1 MQVNFEELKA
11 LVEAGDKSA
20 FEQHIFKSLEK
31 GDVLTAATANAAVK
45 SELDSEK
52 DKHHN
57 TALETWKSNHLQSL
71 IDEAVSKANPEETP
85 LEKEVR
91 ALKEQLERKDKEA
104 KLSELKAKALE
115 HATKQG
121 LPTKFATKYIDRF
134 LGDDETVTTSTLDEL
149 KADLDEVVQAQV
161 EEKLKGNARG
171 VGGGTGAN
179 SEKPSIG
186 AKLAKQNSNNKA
198 EEAQKAFFGEQ

>member
-31 GDVLTAATANAAVK
+31 GDVLTAATTNAAVK

-57 TALETWKSNHLQSL
+57 TALETWKNNHLQGL
-71 IDEAVSKANPEETP
+71 IDDAVAKANPQETP
-85 LEKEVR
+85 EQKRIRELEEKILNSE
-91 ALKEQLERKDKEA
+91 KEA
-104 KLSELKAKALE
+104 KLSKLKAAALE

-121 LPTKFATKYIDRF
+121 LPSKFATKYIERF
-134 LGDDETVTTSTLDEL
+134 LGDDETVTATTLDEL

-171 VGGGTGAN
+171 VGGGTGGNNAD
-179 SEKPSIG
+179 SYGKR
-186 AKLAKQNSNNKA
+186 LAQTVNDTSKA
-198 EEAQKAFFGEQ
+198 VDAQSHYFK